1 MNGGNICI
9 VGCQPGAYK
18 SYEGPHHRTYVLDI
32 TDNLVVRIESAL
44 PQIDVSLAHSLYFD

>member
-1 MNGGNICI
+1 
-9 VGCQPGAYK
+9 
-18 SYEGPHHRTYVLDI
+18 LDI